1 VLYHLVFMKLRARL
15 LQLLGIVVALAGLTG
30 FWLTRDV
37 ERAVYTEETLSLIN
51 ADEDDFKAS
60 FVIAGRDYDYTEA
73 AGPCVKWQDGFC
85 LERTRPGVARYGNRT
100 DTMIYAQVVNDKVTM
115 ISIPRDIYLPQW
127 QAKIN
132 DMYFYQGAEG
142 LERSVEEITGLP
154 IDYYVIINIDIFKD
168 LVDALGGVEINV
180 PYDMYYTDAAANLS
194 INLKAGPQVL
204 DGEQAAGFVRFRYSP
219 RGDYDRIDNIKA
231 LAFAMLGKLKAMN
244 VSAASKVPELIDVFI
259 KNVET
264 NASVTIIRQM
274 LPRLSNLQ
282 LQTAILPTYHI
293 EGTNREGYD
302 PEQVASSLSQAFGG
316 EVKTF
321 ITPPDAPLL
330 ITNNSG
336 RAGLEERYKDRLIGM
351 GVAAEAIVTRL
362 GETDATPTRMLALA
376 ASWQDADYYT
386 TLFGIGKQQKD
397 SLPVIE
403 DKQVM
408 LELVLG
414 TDAARNAIALEPV
427 VLQSQR

>member
-1 VLYHLVFMKLRARL
+1 MKLRSRL
-15 LQLLGIVVALAGLTG
+15 LQLLGIITALGGLTG

-37 ERAVYTEETLSLIN
+37 ERAVFTEEIGDVIG
-51 ADEDDFKAS
+51 ADKDDFKAS
-60 FVIAGRDYDYTEA
+60 FIIAGRDYDYTEA

-85 LERTRPGVARYGNRT
+85 LERTRAGVARYGNRT

-154 IDYYVIINIDIFKD
+154 IDYYAIINIDIFKD

-180 PYDMYYTDAAANLS
+180 PYDMYYPDAAAGLL
-194 INLKAGPQVL
+194 IDLKAGPQIL
-204 DGEQAAGFVRFRYSP
+204 DGEQAAGFVRFRHTA

-244 VSAASKVPELIDVFI
+244 VSAASKVPELIDVVF
-259 KNVET
+259 KNVDT
-264 NASVTIIRQM
+264 NASVAIVRQM
-274 LPRLSNLQ
+274 LPRLSNIQ
-282 LQTAILPTYHI
+282 LQTGILPTYHI

-302 PEQVASSLSQAFGG
+302 PEAVASSLAEIFGG
-316 EVKTF
+316 EAKTF
-321 ITPPDAPLL
+321 ITPPNKTLL

-336 RAGLEERYKDRLIGM
+336 KAGLEERYKSRLIGM
-351 GVAAEAIVTRL
+351 GVSPENIITRS
-362 GETDATPTRMLALA
+362 GEEDATPTRVLTLAE
-376 ASWQDADYYT
+376 SWQDADYYT
-386 TLFGIGKQQKD
+386 TLFDVGKQQKD
-397 SLPVIE
+397 SFPLVD
-403 DKQVM
+403 DKEVM
-408 LELVLG
+408 LELILG
-414 TDAARNAIALEPV
+414 TDAAQNAIAIDPITV
-427 VLQSQR
+427 QSQR